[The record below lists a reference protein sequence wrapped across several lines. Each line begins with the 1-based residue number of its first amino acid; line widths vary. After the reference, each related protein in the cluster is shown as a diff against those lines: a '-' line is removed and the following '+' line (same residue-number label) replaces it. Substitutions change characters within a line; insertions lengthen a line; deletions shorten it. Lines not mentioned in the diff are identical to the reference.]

1 MKIERFED
9 LEVWKDARRLA
20 NLVYELTKKREF
32 AKDYGLRDQMR
43 RAAVSV
49 MSNIPEGFE
58 SRTRAMF
65 VEYLGRS
72 KGSAGELRAQFYLA
86 SDQAYITASE
96 FRQAYDLAESCS
108 KQLGGLIK
116 YLESSSGAQYS
127 TRTGTRT
134 PRKPSV

>member
-1 MKIERFED
+1 MKIDRFED

-32 AKDYGLRDQMR
+32 ARDYGLRDQMR

-72 KGSAGELRAQFYLA
+72 KGSAGELRAQLYLA

-116 YLESSSGAQYS
+116 YLESSSGSRYS
-127 TRTGTRT
+127 TRTGTYT
-134 PRKPSV
+134 PKKPSA